1 MQFDNKN
8 LLFIYIYDILYI
20 IGGIQMNQALA
31 IQQVTEKIEKAIE
44 NECYTDS
51 EKSLNLLK
59 EIYTDLQYFFQ
70 EGIDYKI
77 VVDSLD
83 DSIYITDNEGKCI
96 YVNPAY
102 RRNTGILPE
111 EVLGRSIY
119 DIVEEGKLFTGGA
132 TVDVLKTKKKSFRL
146 ATINKTDPPSIGY
159 AVGVPIFDHNDKL
172 HQVIVSS
179 RPILSFQALQED
191 YGEFLKEVNSSRANK
206 ESVKIIPDSNFDSN
220 RLVGYSYSLKNV
232 WNTIMMVA
240 PTDATVLITG
250 ESGVGKEVVA
260 DEIYRLSDRKNKAF
274 IKVNCA
280 SIPANLLESELFGYE
295 KGAFSGAN
303 TNGKQGLFE
312 LANGGTLMLDEIG
325 DMPMDLQVKLLR
337 AIQTKQIT
345 RVGGTKAI
353 DLDIRF
359 IAATNSNLKQ
369 KIAEGTFRQ
378 DLYFRLNV
386 IPIYIPPLRE
396 RLSDLEDLCRHFE
409 DVFCQRH
416 GRDFRLTADQIA
428 IMKQYSWP
436 GNIRELENVIEYLT
450 ICSSGTK
457 EVADEL
463 LLSILDISQSDDVI
477 PAPNFNGSLAQSLEN
492 YEKQLIESVLR
503 DSTNLREAGTKL
515 GVNASTISRKIKQY
529 GIDYHGTK

>member
-1 MQFDNKN
+1 
-8 LLFIYIYDILYI
+8 
-20 IGGIQMNQALA
+20 MNQALA
-31 IQQVTEKIEKAIE
+31 IQQVTEKITKAINDKSYE
-44 NECYTDS
+44 NSANALDL
-51 EKSLNLLK
+51 LN
-59 EIYTDLQYFFQ
+59 EINNDLQFFFQ
-70 EGIDYKI
+70 QGIDYKVI
-77 VVDSLD
+77 VDSLD
-83 DSIYITDNEGKCI
+83 DSIYITDKEGVCI

-102 RRNTGILPE
+102 KRNTGIDPE

-132 TVDVLKTKKKSFRL
+132 SLDVLKNKKKSFRL
-146 ATINKTDPPSIGY
+146 ATINKTNPPSIGY
-159 AVGVPIFDHNDKL
+159 AVGVPIFNHNKEL
-172 HQVIVSS
+172 HQVLVSS
-179 RPILSFQALQED
+179 RPILSFQSLQED
-191 YGEFLKEVNSSRANK
+191 YGKFIKEVNAGRASK
-206 ESVKIIPDSNFDSN
+206 EGVKIIPDSNFDSN
-220 RLVGYSYSLKNV
+220 RLVGYSYSLKKV

-260 DEIYRLSDRKNKAF
+260 DEIYRLSDRRNKAF

-303 TNGKQGLFE
+303 VNGKQGLFE
-312 LANGGTLMLDEIG
+312 MANGGTLMLDEIG

-359 IAATNSNLKQ
+359 IAATNSDLKK

-396 RLSDLEDLCRHFE
+396 RLNDLEDLCRHFE
-409 DVFCQRH
+409 EIYCKRH
-416 GRDFRLTADQIA
+416 GRDFRLTSDQIA
-428 IMKQYSWP
+428 MMKQYSWP

-450 ICSSGTK
+450 ICASGTK

-463 LLSILDISQSDDVI
+463 LLSVLDISKGDDS
-477 PAPNFNGSLAQSLEN
+477 APLPSFNGTLSQSLEN
-492 YEKQLIESVLR
+492 YEKQLLEKVLNESA
-503 DSTNLREAGTKL
+503 NLREAGAKL

-529 GIDYHGTK
+529 GINYHGAK